1 MVLIVG
7 TRPEAIKVAPV
18 ALAAAG
24 GGGVRTTVVATG
36 QHRELVDHALAAFG
50 VAIDHRLELPAR
62 SGGSQAE
69 LFTAL
74 LPELD
79 RVLGQLRPH
88 AVLVQGDTASALA
101 GALAATWHQVP
112 LVHLEAGLRSFDR
125 ANPFPEES
133 YRCLIGAVADLHLAP
148 TPRAV
153 GNLLA
158 EGVPAH
164 RIVCTGN
171 TVVDAARFVAGRA
184 PETAGPVEV
193 APVVGAAW
201 WSPST
206 AERTGAIPSWPSA
219 GRCVPWWLVSP
230 TWRSCSRCTPT
241 RWSAGRCSKRW
252 RGWNAS
258 TSSIPWTT
266 PRCSATWPEATLVLT
281 DSGGIQEEAP
291 TFGVPVLVLR
301 ETTERPEAIEAGCA
315 ALVGTDPQVDRGPRR
330 RTPDSTRP
338 PARPWP
344 PWPTPTATGAAAS
357 DPSPPCAGCSAGG
370 RRRSRGC
377 RRIVSRWS
385 PSGRAKR
392 WPRPPAEQ
400 APGAPPVR
408 APNGSAL
415 RTRPSSGGAG

>member
-1 MVLIVG
+1 VLLVVG

-18 ALAAAG
+18 ALAAAAG
-24 GGGVRTTVVATG
+24 GGLRTTVVATG

-50 VAIDHRLELPAR
+50 VGIDHRLELPER

-79 RVLGQLRPH
+79 RVLGEVRPH

-101 GALAATWHQVP
+101 GGLVATWHQVP

-153 GNLLA
+153 DNLLA
-158 EGVPAH
+158 EGVSAR

-171 TVVDAARFVAGRA
+171 TVVDAARFVVGRA
-184 PETAGPVEV
+184 GVPDGPADATSDGPRSVVVTVHRRENWGEPLLAICRALRAVVARVPDVEIVLPVHPNPLVRGPVREALADV
-193 APVVGAAW
+193 ARIRIVDP
-201 WSPST
+201 
-206 AERTGAIPSWPSA
+206 
-219 GRCVPWWLVSP
+219 LDHP
-230 TWRSCSRCTPT
+230 TLLRHLAR
-241 RWSAGRCSKRW
+241 
-252 RGWNAS
+252 
-258 TSSIPWTT
+258 
-266 PRCSATWPEATLVLT
+266 ATLVLT

-315 ALVGTDPQVDRGPRR
+315 ELVGTDPEVIEDRAVGLLLDEAARRVMATVANPYGDGRSGERSVAAIRWLLGRGPV
-330 RTPDSTRP
+330 PEP
-338 PARPWP
+338 WAPA
-344 PWPTPTATGAAAS
+344 
-357 DPSPPCAGCSAGG
+357 DL
-370 RRRSRGC
+370 
-377 RRIVSRWS
+377 
-385 PSGRAKR
+385 
-392 WPRPPAEQ
+392 
-400 APGAPPVR
+400 APGVAETAR
-408 APNGSAL
+408 S
-415 RTRPSSGGAG
+415 